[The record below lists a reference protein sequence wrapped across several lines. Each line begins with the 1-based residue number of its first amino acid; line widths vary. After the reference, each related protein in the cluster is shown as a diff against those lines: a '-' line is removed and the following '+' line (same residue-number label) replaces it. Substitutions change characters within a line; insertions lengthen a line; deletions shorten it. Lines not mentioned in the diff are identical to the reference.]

1 MTEHHLEV
9 PSLKEAAQARLS
21 LRLSKCHIVGNLMS
35 RLNYNILIKDVNSL
49 CQRSPTNE
57 IHKVISSANYNLY
70 FSIAM

>member
-21 LRLSKCHIVGNLMS
+21 LHLSKCHIDGILMS
-35 RLNYNILIKDVNSL
+35 RLNYNVLIKDVNSP

-57 IHKVISSANYNLY
+57 ILKVINSANYGL
-70 FSIAM
+70 FFIIAL